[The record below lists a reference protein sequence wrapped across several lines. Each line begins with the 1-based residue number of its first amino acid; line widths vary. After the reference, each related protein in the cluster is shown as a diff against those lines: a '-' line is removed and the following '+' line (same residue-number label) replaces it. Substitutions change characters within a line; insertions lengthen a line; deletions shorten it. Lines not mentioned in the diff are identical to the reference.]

1 MLQKYCMTV
10 MMTYDMTDDMPCF
23 SALCSSWL
31 YDRVCPLCVQGSV
44 QHCMIGVQ
52 LLSQLTVEMNT
63 LTDTDAIRSL
73 NRHRKTAA
81 SFRDT
86 SLYEVFQ
93 LSCTLL
99 RTALE
104 NCKNLDFSDEAQVGS
119 VAVSNAG
126 VNMSSLP
133 LSPTLSNS
141 LFFSLLSTLF
151 PQCILL
157 EDDWHTS
164 SRPPR

>member
-1 MLQKYCMTV
+1 M
-10 MMTYDMTDDMPCF
+10 
-23 SALCSSWL
+23 
-31 YDRVCPLCVQGSV
+31 

-63 LTDTDAIRSL
+63 LTETDAIRSL

-104 NCKNLDFSDEAQVGS
+104 NCKNLDFSDEAQVGIGGWWPS
-119 VAVSNAG
+119 H
-126 VNMSSLP
+126 SSTALDGP
-133 LSPTLSNS
+133 LRLSLQRTFTLSRRLNYSDLS
-141 LFFSLLSTLF
+141 LAADDILLSRYVGIALI
-151 PQCILL
+151 C
-157 EDDWHTS
+157 W
-164 SRPPR
+164 RGM